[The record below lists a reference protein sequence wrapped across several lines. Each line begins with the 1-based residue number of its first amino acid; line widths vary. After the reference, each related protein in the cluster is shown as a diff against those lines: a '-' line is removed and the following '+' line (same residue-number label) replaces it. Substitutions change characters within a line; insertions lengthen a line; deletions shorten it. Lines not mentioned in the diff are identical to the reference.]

1 MDYEYVATTVFTP
14 IEYGSVGYSQENAYK
29 KFGQENVSIYHG
41 VFRPFEWVLN
51 DSRPKDAC
59 YIKMVCKKDE
69 DERVIGLHYLGPNAG
84 DIIMVHNK
92 ICKKFIVSR
101 DMQWQ

>member
-92 ICKKFIVSR
+92 IYKKVIVSR